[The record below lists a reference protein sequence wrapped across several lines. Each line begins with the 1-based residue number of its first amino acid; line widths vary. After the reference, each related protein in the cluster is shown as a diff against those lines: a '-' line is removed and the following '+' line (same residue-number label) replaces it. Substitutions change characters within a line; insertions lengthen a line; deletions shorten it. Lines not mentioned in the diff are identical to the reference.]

1 MTRSAKSQLLAAA
14 LFLLANASPGAS
26 TRGKK
31 NLRRESSSAAS
42 SSNHD
47 DGAHD
52 EGFEVV
58 GGPQESRHDVS
69 VSLERS
75 MLVERG
81 GEGERLT
88 SPESKEYIGSDSLAY
103 VRVTGPR
110 FDQGRITHLNKTLI
124 CYFALKRLILT
135 TTTEGG
141 ISDEIAT
148 QTKNCGSLIFQQTDM
163 VTRLPGVS
171 KLRTRRAAGG
181 RRSRLAHPETISTMI
196 QPDTKD
202 PSA

>member
-14 LFLLANASPGAS
+14 LFLVTNASPDAS
-26 TRGKK
+26 TRGRK
-31 NLRRESSSAAS
+31 NLRRKTSSAAS

-81 GEGERLT
+81 GEGERPA
-88 SPESKEYIGSDSLAY
+88 SPGAKEYVSNDSLAY
-103 VRVTGPR
+103 VRVSRLVFTAMGASSHP
-110 FDQGRITHLNKTLI
+110 DSTLT
-124 CYFALKRLILT
+124 YDFAPKRLILT
-135 TTTEGG
+135 TTTKGG
-141 ISDEIAT
+141 ISDESAT
-148 QTKNCGSLIFQQTDM
+148 QMKSCGSLILQRTDT

-171 KLRTRRAAGG
+171 K
-181 RRSRLAHPETISTMI
+181 
-196 QPDTKD
+196 
-202 PSA
+202 